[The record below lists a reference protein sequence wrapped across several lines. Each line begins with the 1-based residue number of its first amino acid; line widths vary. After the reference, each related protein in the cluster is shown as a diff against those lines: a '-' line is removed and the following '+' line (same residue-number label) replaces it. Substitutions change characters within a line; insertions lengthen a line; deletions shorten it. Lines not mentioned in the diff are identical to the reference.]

1 MREEEEEEALARD
14 PILSF
19 RRGNAGHVDAI
30 APLGHLFAASNVKI
44 RIGRGVESFGVNRDS
59 KKG

>member
-44 RIGRGVESFGVNRDS
+44 FESVEES
-59 KKG
+59 KVLG